1 MKNLITLA
9 AAATIATLHLSSAF
23 ADSVDERAVVVHYE
37 DLDAT
42 QAKGAAVLYTRMK
55 KAAEFVCAELEP
67 GRLLGRM
74 QPYAKCVQEALGR
87 AIVDLNVPA
96 VTHYASTRQV
106 PSSGTRIEIAR
117 GN

>member
-9 AAATIATLHLSSAF
+9 AAATVATLNLSTGF
-23 ADSVDERAVVVHYE
+23 ANSVDERAVVVHYE

-42 QAKGAAVLYTRMK
+42 QAKDAAVLYTRMK
-55 KAAEFVCAELEP
+55 RAAEFVCAELEP

-87 AIVDLNVPA
+87 AVADLNEPA
-96 VTHYASTRQV
+96 VTQYAARKV
-106 PSSGTRIEIAR
+106 PASNTRIQIAR